1 MRLSLDQLPPI
12 CVDDTRNRPE
22 GVVDLWCFEYEKVVE
37 DEQLIAEY
45 RGLLSEA
52 ERVRYARFYFDRDR
66 LQYLATRALV
76 RTVLSQY
83 AAVSPQ
89 DWYFHID
96 ERGKPSVGQPR
107 TPLPLHFN
115 LSNTRG
121 LVACAVSVGHERV
134 GVDVERLDRKNDLEA
149 LADRYFCP
157 TESRALRTLDA
168 ASRPRR
174 FFDYWTL
181 KESYIKARGLGLA
194 IPLDSFRFQIAR
206 DQRLDADANEKEEE
220 HGRVSERIDIEIDAS
235 QRDEASRWRFAV
247 IDSPPRFALAL
258 GVDTGGEPLS
268 VRAAKVTP
276 LRE

>member
-1 MRLSLDQLPPI
+1 MRFSLDQLPPI
-12 CVDDTRNRPE
+12 CVDDTRNRPG
-22 GVVDLWCFEYEKVVE
+22 GVVDLWCFEYEDAVE
-37 DEQLIAEY
+37 DERLVAEY
-45 RGLLSEA
+45 RELLSEA
-52 ERVRYARFYFDRDR
+52 ERGRYERFYFERDR

-76 RTVLSQY
+76 RTVLSRY

-89 DWYFHID
+89 DWRFRID
-96 ERGKPSVGQPR
+96 ERGKPSVRQPL
-107 TPLPLHFN
+107 TPLPLNFN

-134 GVDVERLDRKNDLEA
+134 GVDVERLDRQNDLDA

-157 TESRALRTLDA
+157 TESRALRALDA
-168 ASRPRR
+168 AARPRR

-206 DQRLDADANEKEEE
+206 DERSGEEEE
-220 HGRVSERIDIEIDAS
+220 HGRVSERIAIEIDAS

-247 IDSPPRFALAL
+247 IDSPPRYALAL
-258 GVDTGGEPLS
+258 GVDTGGESLS
-268 VRAAKVTP
+268 VRAARVTP